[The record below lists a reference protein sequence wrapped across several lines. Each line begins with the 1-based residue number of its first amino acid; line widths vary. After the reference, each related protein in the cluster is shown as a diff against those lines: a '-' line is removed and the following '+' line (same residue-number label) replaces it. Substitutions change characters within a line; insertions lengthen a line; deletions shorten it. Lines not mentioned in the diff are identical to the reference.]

1 MVVEEEEE
9 EEKIECTMKVW
20 EKEVEEVEEYLYL
33 HYLTEIEK
41 PLVGEGGNQESH
53 ILQVSMNLKV
63 NYVSLP
69 RQRICQIQEE
79 EVGLGL
85 S

>member
-1 MVVEEEEE
+1 MVEEEVEE

-33 HYLTEIEK
+33 HCLTEIEK
-41 PLVGEGGNQESH
+41 PLVGEGGNRESH

-69 RQRICQIQEE
+69 RQRIRQIQEE